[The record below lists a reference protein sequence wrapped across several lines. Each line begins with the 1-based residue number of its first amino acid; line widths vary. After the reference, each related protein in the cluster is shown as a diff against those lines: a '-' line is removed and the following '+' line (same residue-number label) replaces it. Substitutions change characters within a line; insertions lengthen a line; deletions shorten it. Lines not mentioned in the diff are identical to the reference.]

1 MTRPPEDRSAEL
13 RALFFESA
21 GELLQSLNEAG
32 LELEANPANEEILRR
47 VRRAVHT
54 LKGDSAACGFQKLS
68 ELAHQLEDVLSPEVA
83 RKRGAKL
90 AELVL
95 AAADLFAAILAAY
108 QRNGR
113 LPSTASLRA
122 TIRSLAKAA
131 SAPAGS
137 GAAPSVTESPA
148 PAPAESSES
157 APRPAT
163 LVTHPA
169 APASS
174 IDAKFEWTEYE
185 QLMISEAFHRGEIV
199 YNVALRVDAH
209 SPMRAAA
216 FQLIRNVLHGSG
228 TVIALRPEDNSAAAA
243 VEIVEAALASNQP
256 EDRIAQRCRIPSI
269 VSDLHIERIAA
280 RETAEHELLGDLL
293 EAQAAQVT
301 SSTAGGEQ
309 NAAGKAG
316 AQVSAAAVIAESTL
330 RVDAAR
336 IDAVMNLV
344 GELIISKSML
354 NRSLTEFDHRHAHDP
369 VRAKLSDALAF
380 QARVLDEL
388 HKCVLKI
395 RMVPVEQLFRRFP
408 RVVRDVAKQC
418 GKDVALEVS
427 GQNTDLDKSILDAL
441 FEPLMHLVRNCVDHG
456 VEHAEERLAA
466 GKPARGTVY
475 LNAYHQGTQV
485 VIEVRDDGRG
495 INLQQIRKQ
504 AIDKGMLKPEEV
516 QRLSDAEAMNLIFEP
531 GFSTAAEVT
540 EVSGRGVG
548 MDVVRTVMDR
558 LKGTVQ
564 ISSTKGRGT
573 VIQLR
578 APLTLASIQ
587 TLLFRVGG
595 RLFAVPL
602 SSVVEIARVTDDEI
616 HHVDQREVL
625 RLREQI
631 LTLVRLSGISQI
643 HAVDAPEAQKK
654 KRNFVIVIGA
664 AEKRF
669 GLVVDSLVGEE
680 ELVIKALPGDIVA
693 SDLVSGASILGDGT
707 VVLILNVPAVL
718 SRLSRATPLGAIA

>member
-1 MTRPPEDRSAEL
+1 MSRPPEDRGGEL

-21 GELLQSLNEAG
+21 NELLQSLNEAG
-32 LELEANPANEEILRR
+32 LELEARPADEEVIRR

-54 LKGDSAACGFQKLS
+54 LKGDSAACGFHKLS
-68 ELAHQLEDVLSPEVA
+68 ELAHELEDVLTPQIAQVHA
-83 RKRGAKL
+83 AVL

-95 AAADLFAAILAAY
+95 TAADGFGAMLAAY
-108 QRNGR
+108 QRKAEPPAVDA
-113 LPSTASLRA
+113 LHAM
-122 TIRSLAKAA
+122 IRKLLQ
-131 SAPAGS
+131 
-137 GAAPSVTESPA
+137 E
-148 PAPAESSES
+148 
-157 APRPAT
+157 
-163 LVTHPA
+163 
-169 APASS
+169 PASGEHS
-174 IDAKFEWTEYE
+174 ASERSQLPAQFAWTEYE
-185 QLMISEAFHRGEIV
+185 ELMISEAVHRGENV
-199 YNVALRVDAH
+199 YNVALRIDPN
-209 SPMRAAA
+209 SLMRAAA

-228 TVIALRPEDNSAAAA
+228 TVIALRPEDNATAAS
-243 VEIVEAALASNQP
+243 VEIVEAALASSQP
-256 EDRIAQRCRIPSI
+256 EQKLAKRCHIPAI
-269 VSDLHIERIAA
+269 VSEVRIERAV
-280 RETAEHELLGDLL
+280 TAKTPEHELLGDLL
-293 EAQAAQVT
+293 EAQAA
-301 SSTAGGEQ
+301 EL
-309 NAAGKAG
+309 AAGAAENNENHG
-316 AQVSAAAVIAESTL
+316 ATKPGHSGSAATAVAESTL
-330 RVDAAR
+330 RVDVAR

-344 GELIISKSML
+344 GELIIGKSML
-354 NRSLTEFDHRHAHDP
+354 NRTLSEFDKQHAHDP
-369 VRAKLSDALAF
+369 LRARLADAMAF
-380 QARVLDEL
+380 QARILDEL

-441 FEPLMHLVRNCVDHG
+441 GEPLMHLVRNSVDHG
-456 VEHAEERLAA
+456 IEPAEERLTA

-495 INLQQIRKQ
+495 IDPALLR
-504 AIDKGMLKPEEV
+504 ARAVEKGILKLEEA
-516 QRLSDAEAMNLIFEP
+516 QRLTEPDILNLIFES
-531 GFSTAAEVT
+531 GFSTASEVT
-540 EVSGRGVG
+540 EVSGRGIG
-548 MDVVRTVMDR
+548 MDVVRTVLDR

-564 ISSTKGRGT
+564 VSSKKGRGST
-573 VIQLR
+573 FQLR

-602 SSVVEIARVTDDEI
+602 SSVVEITRIADHEI
-616 HHVDQREVL
+616 HRVDQREVL

-631 LTLVRLSGISQI
+631 LTLVRLHHLSRLHSIDTQP
-643 HAVDAPEAQKK
+643 VKK
-654 KRNFVIVIGA
+654 KHFVIVIGA

-680 ELVIKALPGDIVA
+680 ELVIKALPAEIVS

-707 VVLILNVPAVL
+707 VVLILNVPAML